1 MAAELFGA
9 LLELRLLH
17 IVAWNGWLV
26 GWLAGCPYECFALD
40 EAIGFCGG
48 LLAELQI
55 LTRLWL
61 VVILLWLLLPFFGN
75 NYSRR
80 QQAVARTFRERL
92 TFL

>member
-61 VVILLWLLLPFFGN
+61 VVILLWLLLPFLATIIAGGN
-75 NYSRR
+75 KPRH
-80 QQAVARTFRERL
+80 ER
-92 TFL
+92 FEND